1 MPETIQEYTARYRD
15 DRGDDQDGALYAV
28 LACGER
34 RDDGM
39 WEGWIE
45 FQPIDPAGLPVR
57 TGRETTQPN
66 RDALVYWASGLEP
79 IYFEGAFSRAR
90 YPGVTTPG

>member
-1 MPETIQEYTARYRD
+1 MPSTMAETIHEYTSRYLD
-15 DRGDDQDGALYAV
+15 EADGTYYAV

-45 FQPIDPAGLPVR
+45 FQPLNGELPRR

-79 IYFEGAFSRAR
+79 IYFEGAFGRA
-90 YPGVTTPG
+90 GEL